1 MEVSSKHQHQAF
13 IISFQ
18 LEYAEESG
26 KVVNIG
32 ESVKSAPLH
41 VQSRI
46 NKRKRVPS
54 QLTEPESPV
63 KSDSSAN
70 STPLSSPIAISKAD
84 ANRDSHNITLNFM
97 LSESPSRPR
106 IPKRAKSSENMIY
119 NPNQSSN
126 SVLYND
132 NFNAS
137 DSNFNGDS
145 PSGNCTYVDITE
157 LLVLPQKEAA
167 AKLGISESMLCKR
180 FKECTR
186 RKWPYRYLRKIDKLI
201 NMLKMHRKSG
211 TLTPEDQDKLE
222 RLTKE
227 REECLRPVRIRITG
241 HDRASFQ
248 GDNDDEDD
256 EEEEANETN
265 EVNDSTTGAVGELS
279 DEDDLTFLVETLG
292 ALRRTGNN

>member
-1 MEVSSKHQHQAF
+1 MK
-13 IISFQ
+13 
-18 LEYAEESG
+18 
-26 KVVNIG
+26 IG
-32 ESVKSAPLH
+32 
-41 VQSRI
+41 
-46 NKRKRVPS
+46 VPS

-63 KSDSSAN
+63 KSDGSAA

-84 ANRDSHNITLNFM
+84 NRDPHNITLNFM

-137 DSNFNGDS
+137 DNFNGDS
-145 PSGNCTYVDITE
+145 PSGNCTYVDITD

-186 RKWPYRYLRKIDKLI
+186 RKWPYRYV
-201 NMLKMHRKSG
+201 S
-211 TLTPEDQDKLE
+211 
-222 RLTKE
+222 
-227 REECLRPVRIRITG
+227 
-241 HDRASFQ
+241 S
-248 GDNDDEDD
+248 
-256 EEEEANETN
+256 
-265 EVNDSTTGAVGELS
+265 
-279 DEDDLTFLVETLG
+279 LVCHQVH
-292 ALRRTGNN
+292 

>member
-1 MEVSSKHQHQAF
+1 M
-13 IISFQ
+13 
-18 LEYAEESG
+18 
-26 KVVNIG
+26 
-32 ESVKSAPLH
+32 
-41 VQSRI
+41 
-46 NKRKRVPS
+46 PS

-63 KSDSSAN
+63 KSDGSAA
-70 STPLSSPIAISKAD
+70 STPLSSPISISKAD
-84 ANRDSHNITLNFM
+84 NRDSHNITLNFM

-106 IPKRAKSSENMIY
+106 IPKRAKSSENMLY
-119 NPNQSSN
+119 NPNQNSN
-126 SVLYND
+126 SALYND
-132 NFNAS
+132 SFSANDNS
-137 DSNFNGDS
+137 FNGDS

-186 RKWPYRYLRKIDKLI
+186 RKWPYRYVSGFNGSLSRIRLTPCLQLRKIDKLI

-211 TLTPEDQDKLE
+211 TLTPEDQEKLE

-248 GDNDDEDD
+248 GDEEDD
-256 EEEEANETN
+256 SPEEEANETT

-292 ALRRTGNN
+292 ALRRNN

>member
-1 MEVSSKHQHQAF
+1 
-13 IISFQ
+13 
-18 LEYAEESG
+18 
-26 KVVNIG
+26 
-32 ESVKSAPLH
+32 
-41 VQSRI
+41 
-46 NKRKRVPS
+46 VPS

-63 KSDSSAN
+63 KSDGSAT
-70 STPLSSPIAISKAD
+70 STPLSSPIAIKAD
-84 ANRDSHNITLNFM
+84 NRDSHNITLNFM

-106 IPKRAKSSENMIY
+106 IPKRAKSSDNVVY
-119 NPNQSSN
+119 NPNQTSN

-132 NFNAS
+132 NFSSEN
-137 DSNFNGDS
+137 NFNGDS

-186 RKWPYRYLRKIDKLI
+186 RKWPYRYVSASPLRSLADTDAWLQLRKIDKLI

-211 TLTPEDQDKLE
+211 TLTPEDQEKLE

-241 HDRASFQ
+241 HDRAQFQ
-248 GDNDDEDD
+248 GDNDEDD
-256 EEEEANETN
+256 DSPEDEINESNGVN
-265 EVNDSTTGAVGELS
+265 ESTGAVGELS

-292 ALRRTGNN
+292 ALKRNN